1 MADEQLTLAY
11 EANLAEWWEAHILAN
26 GGTAD
31 RSRGLDW
38 SLDKHGGGSSMHR
51 VRLDEAGF
59 DGVISRCLDEAAPYG
74 SAVWA
79 YVSDHATPADAIER
93 FRAAGFQHNKRFDV
107 FIHRLDGLEVPAL
120 KQGVTIE
127 RLTGLDR
134 FSKQVPHPY
143 VGPVTTPA
151 RKQAIAAEQSLI
163 QSRPDEF
170 ISYLLSVNGEPVS
183 TVTVLVTDDMAGIYN
198 VGTVEA
204 ARGQGHAG
212 TLLNYALDQ
221 ARQAGAQAAGL
232 IAVAKAEAL
241 YERIGFRPEG
251 WISWLYYSKIRM
263 AKRVSA

>member
-1 MADEQLTLAY
+1 MADRQLTLAY
-11 EANLAEWWEAHILAN
+11 EANLAEWWQAHILAS

-31 RSRGLDW
+31 CTRGLDW

-51 VRLDEAGF
+51 IRLDEAGF
-59 DGVISRCLDEAAPYG
+59 DAVIDRCLDEAVPHG

-79 YVSDHATPADAIER
+79 YVSQHATPEDAIQR
-93 FRAAGFQHNKRFDV
+93 LRAMGFHHNKRFDV

-120 KQGVTIE
+120 RAGVTIE

-143 VGPVTTPA
+143 VGAVTTPA

-163 QSRPDEF
+163 QSRPDDF
-170 ISYLLSVNGEPVS
+170 FSWLLCIDGVPVS
-183 TVTVLVTDDMAGIYN
+183 SVTVLITDGMAGIYN

-212 TLLNYALDQ
+212 TLLTYALGQ
-221 ARQAGAQAAGL
+221 ARQAGATAAGL
-232 IAVAKAEAL
+232 IAVARAEAL
-241 YERIGFRPEG
+241 YERVGFRPEG
-251 WISWLYYSKIRM
+251 WISWLYYSKTRM
-263 AKRVSA
+263 AKRVVG